1 MLDSAVK
8 SNLNLIC
15 QNILLV
21 ENKKSFDLRQSRVR
35 AVTFIILLFGVLLQK
50 NIKMYRSESVI
61 LNQTLDFGH
70 LLSFF

>member
-15 QNILLV
+15 QKILLV
-21 ENKKSFDLRQSRVR
+21 ENKKGFDLRQSRVR

-50 NIKMYRSESVI
+50 KMYRSESLI
-61 LNQTLDFGH
+61 LNQTLDFGY
-70 LLSFF
+70 LLLFF